1 MILHIFMTTIMPILV
16 MAVAGFVLDRRFQ
29 MDLDTLSKIN
39 FYIVCPAF
47 LFINTYQYR
56 FSDSTLDLVNLN
68 IVIFV
73 LTLIGVLVLERLL
86 RMTPERAGILRNS
99 ILFNNCGNIGVPLII
114 FIYSNTPY
122 LDVAGSTPWLQ
133 AAIAVQII
141 VFAFQNIVTNSFGF
155 YFAGKGQLS
164 SRDAVKLVFSM
175 PIIYAVILGLGLNQA
190 NIDITHLFIWP
201 ALENFSNALVMI
213 ALFTLGVQLSRT
225 PFQFFKRDVLV
236 ASFGRLVMGPGI
248 ALVCLWI
255 YMSVLGYDL
264 PAVSAQVMFISAAV
278 PSGVNTALIAAAMH
292 NNADFAT
299 QIVVA
304 TTVLS
309 AITLPGVIM
318 LANILYAI

>member
-1 MILHIFMTTIMPILV
+1 M
-16 MAVAGFVLDRRFQ
+16 
-29 MDLDTLSKIN
+29 
-39 FYIVCPAF
+39 
-47 LFINTYQYR
+47 NTYQYR

-68 IVIFV
+68 IVIFL
-73 LTLIGVLVLERLL
+73 LTLLGAVALERLL
-86 RMTPERAGILRNS
+86 RLTPERA
-99 ILFNNCGNIGVPLII
+99 VI
-114 FIYSNTPY
+114 F
-122 LDVAGSTPWLQ
+122 
-133 AAIAVQII
+133 
-141 VFAFQNIVTNSFGF
+141 
-155 YFAGKGQLS
+155 
-164 SRDAVKLVFSM
+164 
-175 PIIYAVILGLGLNQA
+175 GLGSNQA

-292 NNADFAT
+292 YNADFAT